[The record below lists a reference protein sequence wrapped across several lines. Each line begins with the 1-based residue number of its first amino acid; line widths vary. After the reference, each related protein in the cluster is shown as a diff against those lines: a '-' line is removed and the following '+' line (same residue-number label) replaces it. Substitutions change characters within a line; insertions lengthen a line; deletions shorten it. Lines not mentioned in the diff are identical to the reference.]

1 VLNGIGG
8 RTISEAK
15 ERLSYAEA
23 RDWAQ
28 YIQRH
33 GSLHGG
39 RRLEASIAM
48 LALQANHQAGGS
60 AELIDFMPHER
71 RQGVSLESA
80 MQQWC

>member
-1 VLNGIGG
+1 MLNGIGG

-15 ERLSYAEA
+15 ERLSYVEVRA
-23 RDWAQ
+23 WAL

-48 LALQANHQAGGS
+48 LALQANHHVGGT